1 MQAREVEM
9 KDETKVAGAMAR
21 AQSLTAQDRQAIARK
36 AALVRHGKQLPKAVA
51 EGVLQI
57 GDIKLACAVLDD
69 DQNTRVFTQEGFLT
83 AIGRAGKAKGGEGA
97 SLEGKPAFLRAK
109 NLEPFIS
116 DELLESTTPLQ
127 FVPEK
132 GPGYQGRAFGYRASL
147 LPGVCWVYQDAM
159 MANALT
165 PGQQHIGET
174 CKALLKALTNYAVED
189 LIDRATGF
197 DDLRK
202 RKAVLKIIEQY
213 VRKDALP
220 WVKLF
225 DVEFYRQ
232 IYRLNHW
239 PFDPEN
245 TARPGVIGHWTNDIY
260 DRLAPGVRPALH
272 SRVKRNANGRP
283 TQKLTQYLTPEEG
296 KPRLRELLEGVKAL
310 MRISKDWPDF
320 EVKLDMVYPNLNKT
334 LQLPFD
340 GGLPRIGKT
349 TEARKEAGA
358 H

>member
-1 MQAREVEM
+1 M
-9 KDETKVAGAMAR
+9 KNENKVDAALAR
-21 AQSLTAQDRQAIARK
+21 AQSLTGAERSAIAKR

-51 EGVLQI
+51 EGFLTI
-57 GDIKLACAVLDD
+57 GDLKLACAVLDD
-69 DQNTRVFTQEGFLT
+69 KENTRVFTQEGFLT

-97 SLEGKPAFLRAK
+97 SIDGKPAFLRAK

-116 DELLESTTPLQ
+116 DELLASTTPLE
-127 FVPEK
+127 FIPEK

-147 LPGVCWVYQDAM
+147 LPGVCWVYQDALA
-159 MANALT
+159 ANKLL
-165 PGQQHIGET
+165 PSQEHIGQQ
-174 CKALLKALTNYAVED
+174 CKVLLKALTNFAIED

-220 WVKLF
+220 WVRFF

-239 PFDPEN
+239 PFDPEK

-272 SRVKRNANGRP
+272 GRVRRNALGRP

-296 KPRLRELLEGVKAL
+296 KPRLKELLEGVKAL
-310 MRISKDWPDF
+310 MRVSMNWADF
-320 EVKLDMVYPNLNKT
+320 EVKLDMVYPNLNTT
-334 LQLPFD
+334 LQLPFEEV
-340 GGLPRIGKT
+340 LPALPKPIGRPSGT
-349 TEARKEAGA
+349 SEPATS
-358 H
+358 